1 MATILA
7 GLDFRVFLQPAVGG
21 GGNYLSY
28 LLFGLGW
35 TLLLSVCSW
44 VLAFVV
50 GSLIG
55 VLRTLRGTLLP
66 RVGAFY
72 VEIFRNIPLL
82 VQLFIW
88 YFVLP
93 EIVPFFGTWFKQGLS
108 PDLQQFVSATLCL
121 GFFTAARVSEQVRS
135 GIMSLGRGQY
145 GAGLAL
151 GFDTAQVY
159 TLILLPVAYRI
170 IIPTLTSEFLNLIK
184 NTAVASTIG
193 LVELAQRSKNMGEY
207 TSRLYESFI
216 AVTVL
221 YAIVNLVVM
230 LISRNVEKATR
241 LPGYVGGKQ

>member
-1 MATILA
+1 MVTIVA
-7 GLDFRVFLQPAVGG
+7 DLDFRVFMQPAVGG

-35 TLLLSVCSW
+35 TLLLAITSW
-44 VLAFVV
+44 ILAFVA
-50 GSLIG
+50 GSFIG
-55 VLRTLRGTLLP
+55 VSRTLRGNVLP
-66 RVGAFY
+66 RLGALY

-93 EIVPFFGTWFKQGLS
+93 EITPFFGTWFKESLS
-108 PDLQQFVSATLCL
+108 PELQQFVSATLCL

-151 GFDTAQVY
+151 GFNIPQVY
-159 TLILLPVAYRI
+159 ALILLPVAYRI

-241 LPGYVGGKQ
+241 LPGLIGGKK

>member
-1 MATILA
+1 MVTILA
-7 GLDFRVFLQPAVGG
+7 DLDFRVFMQPAVGG

-35 TLLLSVCSW
+35 TLLLSITSW
-44 VLAFVV
+44 IRAFVV
-50 GSLIG
+50 GSFIG
-55 VLRTLRGTLLP
+55 VLRTLPGQILP
-66 RVGAFY
+66 RLGAFY

-93 EIVPFFGTWFKQGLS
+93 EIIPFFGTWFKQSLS
-108 PDLQQFVSATLCL
+108 PELQQFVSATLCL

-135 GIMSLGRGQY
+135 GIMSLGPGQY

-151 GFDTAQVY
+151 GFNTGEVY
-159 TLILLPVAYRI
+159 TLVLLPVAYRI

-216 AVTVL
+216 AVTIL

-230 LISRNVEKATR
+230 LISRNVEKATK
-241 LPGYVGGKQ
+241 LPGFVGGKQ

>member
-7 GLDFRVFLQPAVGG
+7 DLDFRVFLQPAVGG
-21 GGNYLSY
+21 GGSYLSY
-28 LLFGLGW
+28 LLLGLGW

-50 GSLIG
+50 GSLVG

-72 VEIFRNIPLL
+72 VEIFRNVPLL

-135 GIMSLGRGQY
+135 GIMSLGSGQY

-159 TLILLPVAYRI
+159 SLILLPVAYRI

-241 LPGYVGGKQ
+241 LPGFVGEKK

>member
-7 GLDFRVFLQPAVGG
+7 DLDFRVFLQPAVGG
-21 GGNYLSY
+21 RGSYLSY

-35 TLLLSVCSW
+35 TLLLSVSSW

-50 GSLIG
+50 GSLVG
-55 VLRTLRGTLLP
+55 VLRTLRGPVLP

-121 GFFTAARVSEQVRS
+121 GFFTAARVSELGGT
-135 GIMSLGRGQY
+135 GIMCFGRLAY
-145 GAGLAL
+145 GYSWARG
-151 GFDTAQVY
+151 DVPAQVY
-159 TLILLPVAYRI
+159 TLILLPVA
-170 IIPTLTSEFLNLIK
+170 
-184 NTAVASTIG
+184 
-193 LVELAQRSKNMGEY
+193 
-207 TSRLYESFI
+207 
-216 AVTVL
+216 
-221 YAIVNLVVM
+221 
-230 LISRNVEKATR
+230 
-241 LPGYVGGKQ
+241 

>member
-7 GLDFRVFLQPAVGG
+7 DLDFRVFLQPAVGG

-66 RVGAFY
+66 QLGAFY

-159 TLILLPVAYRI
+159 ALILLPVAYRI

-193 LVELAQRSKNMGEY
+193 LVELAPRSKNMGEY

-241 LPGYVGGKQ
+241 LPGFVGGKQ

>member
-1 MATILA
+1 
-7 GLDFRVFLQPAVGG
+7 
-21 GGNYLSY
+21 
-28 LLFGLGW
+28 
-35 TLLLSVCSW
+35 
-44 VLAFVV
+44 
-50 GSLIG
+50 
-55 VLRTLRGTLLP
+55 
-66 RVGAFY
+66 
-72 VEIFRNIPLL
+72 
-82 VQLFIW
+82 
-88 YFVLP
+88 VLP
-93 EIVPFFGTWFKQGLS
+93 ETVPFFGTWFKQGLS

-230 LISRNVEKATR
+230 LISRNVEKTTR
-241 LPGYVGGKQ
+241 LPGFVGGKQ

>member
-1 MATILA
+1 M
-7 GLDFRVFLQPAVGG
+7 QPAIGG

-35 TLLLSVCSW
+35 TLLLSICSW
-44 VLAFVV
+44 ILAFVV

-55 VLRTLRGTLLP
+55 VLRTLRGNISP
-66 RVGAFY
+66 RLGAFY
-72 VEIFRNIPLL
+72 VEVFRNIPLL

-88 YFVLP
+88 YFVFP
-93 EIVPFFGTWFKQGLS
+93 EIVPFFGTWFKQTLS
-108 PDLQQFVSATLCL
+108 PEVQQFLSATLCL

-135 GIMSLGRGQY
+135 GIMSLGGGQY

-151 GFDTAQVY
+151 GLRTGQVY
-159 TLILLPVAYRI
+159 ALILLPVAYRI

-221 YAIVNLVVM
+221 YALVNLVVM
-230 LISRNVEKATR
+230 LISRNLEKATR
-241 LPGYVGGKQ
+241 LPGFVGAKK

>member
-7 GLDFRVFLQPAVGG
+7 DLDFRVFLQPAVGG
-21 GGNYLSY
+21 GGSYLSY
-28 LLFGLGW
+28 LLLGLGW

-50 GSLIG
+50 GSLVG
-55 VLRTLRGTLLP
+55 VLRTLRGTLSP

-72 VEIFRNIPLL
+72 VEIFRNVPLL

-135 GIMSLGRGQY
+135 GIMSLGSGQY

-159 TLILLPVAYRI
+159 SLILLPVAYRI

-241 LPGYVGGKQ
+241 LPGFVGGKK

>member
-1 MATILA
+1 MAPVVA
-7 GLDFRVFLQPAVGG
+7 VFVFKVFLQPVVGG
-21 GGNYLSY
+21 GGNYLTY

-35 TLLLSVCSW
+35 TLSLAITSW
-44 VLAFVV
+44 ILAFVV
-50 GSLIG
+50 GSVIG
-55 VLRTLRGTLLP
+55 VLRTLRGNVLP
-66 RVGAFY
+66 RLGALY

-82 VQLFIW
+82 VQLFVW

-93 EIVPFFGTWFKQGLS
+93 EIVPLFGTWFKERLS
-108 PDLQQFVSATLCL
+108 PEFQQFVSATLCL

-135 GIMSLGRGQY
+135 GIMSLGGGQY

-151 GFDTAQVY
+151 GFNTAQVY

-221 YAIVNLVVM
+221 YAIVNLIVM
-230 LISRNVEKATR
+230 LISRNIESATR
-241 LPGYVGGKQ
+241 LPGYVGGKK

>member
-1 MATILA
+1 M
-7 GLDFRVFLQPAVGG
+7 QPAVGG

-35 TLLLSVCSW
+35 TLLLAITSW

-50 GSLIG
+50 GSFIG
-55 VLRTLRGTLLP
+55 VLRPLPGQILP
-66 RVGAFY
+66 RLGAFY

-93 EIVPFFGTWFKQGLS
+93 EIIPFFGTWFKQSLS
-108 PDLQQFVSATLCL
+108 PELQQFVSATLCL

-135 GIMSLGRGQY
+135 GIMSLGPGQY

-151 GFDTAQVY
+151 GFNIGQVY

-216 AVTVL
+216 AVTIL

-230 LISRNVEKATR
+230 LISRNVEKATK

>member
-7 GLDFRVFLQPAVGG
+7 DLDFRVFLQPAVGG
-21 GGNYLSY
+21 GDYLSY

-50 GSLIG
+50 GSLVG

-72 VEIFRNIPLL
+72 VEIFRNVPLL

-135 GIMSLGRGQY
+135 GIMSLGSGQY

-159 TLILLPVAYRI
+159 SLILLPVAYRI

-230 LISRNVEKATR
+230 LISRNVEKTTR
-241 LPGYVGGKQ
+241 LPGFVGGKQ

>member
-7 GLDFRVFLQPAVGG
+7 DLDFRVFLQPAVGG

-35 TLLLSVCSW
+35 TLLLSICSW

-50 GSLIG
+50 GSLVG

-66 RVGAFY
+66 QVGAFY

-159 TLILLPVAYRI
+159 ALILLPVAYRI

-221 YAIVNLVVM
+221 YAMVNLVVM

-241 LPGYVGGKQ
+241 LPGFVGGKK

>member
-7 GLDFRVFLQPAVGG
+7 DLDFRVFLQPVVGG
-21 GGNYLSY
+21 GGNYLTY

-35 TLLLSVCSW
+35 TLWLAVASW
-44 VLAFVV
+44 LLAFVV
-50 GSLIG
+50 GSVVG
-55 VLRTLRGTLLP
+55 VMRTLRGNVLP
-66 RVGAFY
+66 RLGALY

-88 YFVLP
+88 YFVFP
-93 EIVPFFGTWFKQGLS
+93 EIAPFFGTWFKEKLS
-108 PDLQQFVSATLCL
+108 PELQQFVSATLCL
-121 GFFTAARVSEQVRS
+121 GFFTAARISEQVRS

-151 GFDTAQVY
+151 GFNTAQVY
-159 TLILLPVAYRI
+159 TLVLLPVAYRI

-216 AVTVL
+216 AVTIL
-221 YAIVNLVVM
+221 YAIVNLIVM
-230 LISRNVEKATR
+230 LISRNVERATR
-241 LPGYVGGKQ
+241 LPGLVGGKK

>member
-1 MATILA
+1 M
-7 GLDFRVFLQPAVGG
+7 QPAIGG

-35 TLLLSVCSW
+35 TLLLSICSW
-44 VLAFVV
+44 ILAFVV

-55 VLRTLRGTLLP
+55 VLRTLRGNMLP
-66 RVGAFY
+66 RLGAFY
-72 VEIFRNIPLL
+72 VEVFRNIPLL

-88 YFVLP
+88 YFVFP
-93 EIVPFFGTWFKQGLS
+93 EIVPFFGTWFKQNLS
-108 PDLQQFVSATLCL
+108 PELQQFLSATLCL

-135 GIMSLGRGQY
+135 GIMSLGGGQY

-151 GFDTAQVY
+151 GLRTGQVY

-221 YAIVNLVVM
+221 YALVNLVVM
-230 LISRNVEKATR
+230 LISRNLEKATR
-241 LPGYVGGKQ
+241 LPGFVGAKK

>member
-1 MATILA
+1 MAIMVA
-7 GLDFRVFLQPAVGG
+7 DLDFRVFMQPAVGG
-21 GGNYLSY
+21 GGTYLSY

-35 TLLLSVCSW
+35 TLLLSITSW
-44 VLAFVV
+44 ILAFAV
-50 GSLIG
+50 GSFIG
-55 VLRTLRGTLLP
+55 VSRTLPGKVMP
-66 RVGAFY
+66 RLGALY

-93 EIVPFFGTWFKQGLS
+93 EITPFFGTWFKQSLS
-108 PDLQQFVSATLCL
+108 PELQQFVSATLCL

-135 GIMSLGRGQY
+135 GIRSLGKGQY

-151 GFDTAQVY
+151 GFNTAQVY
-159 TLILLPVAYRI
+159 AQILLPVAYRI
-170 IIPTLTSEFLNLIK
+170 IIPTLTSEFLNLVK

-216 AVTVL
+216 AVTIL

-241 LPGYVGGKQ
+241 LPGLIGGKK

>member
-7 GLDFRVFLQPAVGG
+7 DLDFRVFLQPAVGG

-35 TLLLSVCSW
+35 TLLLSICSW

-50 GSLIG
+50 GSLVG

-66 RVGAFY
+66 QVGAFY

-159 TLILLPVAYRI
+159 ALILLPVAYRI

-241 LPGYVGGKQ
+241 LSGFVGGKQ

>member
-1 MATILA
+1 MVAD
-7 GLDFRVFLQPAVGG
+7 LDFRVFMQPAVGG

-35 TLLLSVCSW
+35 TLLLSICSW
-44 VLAFVV
+44 ILAFIV
-50 GSLIG
+50 GSVIG
-55 VLRTLRGTLLP
+55 VLRTLRGNILP
-66 RVGAFY
+66 RLGAFY
-72 VEIFRNIPLL
+72 VEVFRNIPLL

-88 YFVLP
+88 YFVFP
-93 EIVPFFGTWFKQGLS
+93 EIVPFFGTWFKQALS
-108 PDLQQFVSATLCL
+108 PDLQQFLSATLCL

-135 GIMSLGRGQY
+135 GIMSLGGGQY

-151 GFDTAQVY
+151 GLRTAQVY
-159 TLILLPVAYRI
+159 MLILLPVAYRI

-221 YAIVNLVVM
+221 YAFVNLVVM
-230 LISRNVEKATR
+230 LISRNLEKATR
-241 LPGYVGGKQ
+241 LPGFVGAKK

>member
-7 GLDFRVFLQPAVGG
+7 DLDFRVFLQPAVGG
-21 GGNYLSY
+21 GGSYLSY
-28 LLFGLGW
+28 LLLGLGW

-50 GSLIG
+50 GSLVG

-72 VEIFRNIPLL
+72 VEIFRNVPLL

-135 GIMSLGRGQY
+135 GIMSLGSGQY

-159 TLILLPVAYRI
+159 SLILLPVAYRI

-241 LPGYVGGKQ
+241 LPGFVGGKK